1 MLDLF
6 SDLALFSGGRWVLD
20 RCRGGSTILA
30 LSTLRVK
37 WGVAIEALV
46 PSESGF
52 DGPGGYA
59 LDDQEIGH
67 YLASGIEGLP
77 PNVNR

>member
-1 MLDLF
+1 MLDLVPDF
-6 SDLALFSGGRWVLD
+6 AFFSGGRRLFNG
-20 RCRGGSTILA
+20 RRGGSTILA

-77 PNVNR
+77 PNVDR